1 MCNGKILYIVQ
12 VGNNL
17 NIDLSRR
24 KKNYFR
30 KGYKINAL
38 TVMIIEKQNKGGMPM
53 NNHYYTENPDVIH
66 DEKTWNFNLLNHDIK
81 FTTDNGVFSKQTV
94 DYGTRVML
102 EAFREDHAPAGK
114 ILDLGAGYGP
124 VGIALALAYPK
135 RQLDMVDVNN
145 LALSLA
151 QRNAET
157 NSVLKQVNIFHSNVY
172 EDVTDKYAAILTN
185 PPVRAGKEVVQA
197 MISEA
202 TSHLV
207 DNGTLTVVLQKKQ
220 GAPSAKK
227 LMEEVF
233 GNCEIIRK
241 DKGYYILESVKG

>member
-1 MCNGKILYIVQ
+1 
-12 VGNNL
+12 
-17 NIDLSRR
+17 
-24 KKNYFR
+24 
-30 KGYKINAL
+30 
-38 TVMIIEKQNKGGMPM
+38 M
-53 NNHYYTENPDVIH
+53 NNHYYTENPDIVH
-66 DEKTWNFNLLNHDIK
+66 DEKTWPFILLNNEIK

-114 ILDLGAGYGP
+114 ILDLGTGYGP
-124 VGIALALAYPK
+124 VGIALALAYPNRK
-135 RQLDMVDVNN
+135 VDMVDVNN

-151 QRNAET
+151 QRNATT
-157 NSVLKQVNIFHSNVY
+157 NQVTEQVKVFHSNVY
-172 EDVTDKYAAILTN
+172 EDVTDQYAAILTN

-197 MISEA
+197 MIAKSIQY
-202 TSHLV
+202 LV
-207 DNGTLTVVLQKKQ
+207 VGGTLTVVLQKKQ

-241 DKGYYILESVKG
+241 DKGYYILEAVKA

>member
-1 MCNGKILYIVQ
+1 
-12 VGNNL
+12 
-17 NIDLSRR
+17 
-24 KKNYFR
+24 
-30 KGYKINAL
+30 
-38 TVMIIEKQNKGGMPM
+38 M
-53 NNHYYTENPDVIH
+53 NNHYYTENPDIVH
-66 DEKTWNFNLLNHDIK
+66 DEKTWSFNLLNNEIK

-102 EAFREDHAPAGK
+102 EAFREGHAPVGK
-114 ILDLGAGYGP
+114 ILDLGTGYGP
-124 VGIALALAYPK
+124 VGISLALAYPK
-135 RQLDMVDVNN
+135 RSIDMVDVNN

-151 QRNAET
+151 QRNAT
-157 NSVLKQVNIFHSNVY
+157 NNHVADQVKVFHSNVY

-185 PPVRAGKEVVQA
+185 PPVRAGKEIVQA

-202 TSHLV
+202 AQHLV
-207 DNGTLTVVLQKKQ
+207 AAGTLTVVLQKKQ

-241 DKGYYILESVKG
+241 DKGYYILEAVKA